1 MYLDQS
7 CVSAFCASIYTFL
20 SFLKMAESVEM
31 HDVGNIPND
40 DGSNGHGENAGK
52 MDGKVDVSKTGRD
65 AAEMKKLKLFCV
77 ILLVMIIVSSGT
89 IGALIY
95 TLVS

>member
-1 MYLDQS
+1 MD
-7 CVSAFCASIYTFL
+7 
-20 SFLKMAESVEM
+20 ESVEL
-31 HDVGNIPND
+31 HDVVGYVANPVYNTPND
-40 DGSNGHGENAGK
+40 DGSNDHGENAVK
-52 MDGKVDVSKTGRD
+52 MDGKVDVSKTGTD

-89 IGALIY
+89 IGALIH